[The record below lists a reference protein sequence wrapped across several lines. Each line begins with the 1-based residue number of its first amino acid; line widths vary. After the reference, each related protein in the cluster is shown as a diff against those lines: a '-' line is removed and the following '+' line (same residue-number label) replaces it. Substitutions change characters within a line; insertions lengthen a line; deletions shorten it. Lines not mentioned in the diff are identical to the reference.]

1 MHGLPNPHPVAIMS
15 TIASSSLAPDGA
27 LLPACE
33 GNRQSLWPAKLAAF
47 TWLIQSHT
55 VVGTPIPSR
64 STLHVPLAHVLHPS
78 APPSEFAAHVAAAAA
93 FGWQKFA
100 MVLQLPSQHPAHE

>member
-1 MHGLPNPHPVAIMS
+1 LAADTVLFP
-15 TIASSSLAPDGA
+15 ASD
-27 LLPACE
+27 

-55 VVGTPIPSR
+55 VVGTPIASR
-64 STLHVPLAHVLHPS
+64 STLHVPLTHVLHPC

-100 MVLQLPSQHPAHE
+100 MVLQSPSQHPAHE